1 MARPLFLLCG
11 EISFIGEAGR
21 RVRASD
27 SKDFGMGLFNRF
39 QGLLSQDMAIDLGTA
54 NTLVYVKG
62 KGIVLNEPSMVAIV
76 EGKGR
81 KQVLAVG
88 DDAKLMLGRTPGGMQ
103 AIRPLRDGVIADFE
117 VAEEMIKHFIRKV
130 QHNRSFASPQIIVCV
145 PSSAT
150 AVERRA
156 IQESAEAAGARRVF
170 LIEEP
175 MAAAIGANLPVT
187 EPTGSIVVDIGGGT
201 TEVAVLSM
209 GGIVYAN
216 SVRVGGDKMDEA
228 IISYI
233 RRNHNLLVGEASAE
247 RIKKEIG
254 SACVP
259 VNGDGETMEIKGRD
273 TVTGVP
279 KGLTLSQR
287 QIAEALA
294 EPVSAI
300 VEAVK
305 TALEHTAPELAADI
319 VDKGIVMTGG
329 GANLSNLNT
338 VLRNA
343 TGLPVTIADD
353 PLNCVALGS
362 GRCLEEMGAMHNV
375 LMSF

>member
-1 MARPLFLLCG
+1 
-11 EISFIGEAGR
+11 
-21 RVRASD
+21 
-27 SKDFGMGLFNRF
+27 MGLLSRF
-39 QGLLSQDMAIDLGTA
+39 QGVLSQDLAIDLGTA

-88 DDAKLMLGRTPGGMQ
+88 DDAKMMLGRTPGGMQ

-216 SVRVGGDKMDEA
+216 SVRVGGDKMDDA

-254 SACVP
+254 TACIP
-259 VNGDGETMEIKGRD
+259 VSGDGETMEIKGRD

-279 KGLTLSQR
+279 KGLVLSQR
-287 QIAEALA
+287 QIAEALS
-294 EPVSAI
+294 EPVSQI

-329 GANLSNLNT
+329 GANLRHLDT
-338 VLRNA
+338 VIRNA
-343 TGLPVTIADD
+343 TGLPVSIADD

-362 GRCLEEMGAMHNV
+362 GRALEEMGAMQNI